1 MTDVALVAFYRA
13 RETWMNPADR
23 DLRRRAGARNPD
35 EITTNQER
43 STKHTHAKKGDQHGE
58 GAAQQVGQVG
68 GITKG
73 SEVTE
78 ER

>member
-1 MTDVALVAFYRA
+1 MTDVALVAFYRV

-43 STKHTHAKKGDQHGE
+43 STKHTQAKKGDQHGE

-68 GITKG
+68 A
-73 SEVTE
+73 
-78 ER
+78 